1 MNLLHTCRCQWA
13 DGISSHLF
21 TQKGLIEVIPI
32 TDNQTL
38 EQALDDAIEI
48 GAEDVTVQKGNT

>member
-1 MNLLHTCRCQWA
+1 MNRCQWA

-21 TQKGLIEVIPI
+21 TQKGLIEVMPI
-32 TDNQTL
+32 TEDQTL

-48 GAEDVTVQKGNT
+48 GAEDVTKGNSQQIQSY